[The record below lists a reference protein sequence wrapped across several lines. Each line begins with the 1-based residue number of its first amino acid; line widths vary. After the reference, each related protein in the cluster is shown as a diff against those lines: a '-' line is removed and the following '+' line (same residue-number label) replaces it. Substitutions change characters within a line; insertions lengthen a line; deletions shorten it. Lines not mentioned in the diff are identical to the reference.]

1 MSHYEVTLLLW
12 YELSEM
18 AKDTIVKIVELPRK
32 EKNDSIS
39 EKTMGFRPWLRLY
52 IVSLECIYIYMF
64 DCC

>member
-32 EKNDSIS
+32 EK
-39 EKTMGFRPWLRLY
+39 KRQHFREDDGL
-52 IVSLECIYIYMF
+52 
-64 DCC
+64 